1 MQTPIQTTLHT
12 VDDLR
17 GVCGELPHSLETF
30 PFDDETL
37 VFKVGYFTKSR
48 MYALTDITQEPLRLS
63 LKVDPERGHEL
74 RQAYPQSVAPGY
86 HLNKKHWVTV
96 TLDGTV
102 PAELVRE
109 LLCGS
114 YLLVTKKG
122 FTKAERAELG
132 LPDSL

>member
-1 MQTPIQTTLHT
+1 MRT
-12 VDDLR
+12 VEDLR
-17 GVCGELPHSLETF
+17 GVCDTLPHSLETF

-37 VFKVGYFTKSR
+37 VFKVGYFTKSK

-63 LKVDPERGHEL
+63 VKVDPERGHDL
-74 RQAYPQSVAPGY
+74 RQQYPQSVVPGY

-102 PAELVRE
+102 PDALVRE
-109 LLCGS
+109 LLRGS

-132 LPDSL
+132 LPDTL

>member
-1 MQTPIQTTLHT
+1 MRT
-12 VDDLR
+12 VEDLR
-17 GVCGELPHSLETF
+17 GVCDTLPHSLETF

-37 VFKVGYFTKSR
+37 VFKVGYFTKSK

-63 LKVDPERGHEL
+63 VKVDPERGHDL
-74 RQAYPQSVAPGY
+74 RHEYPQSVVPGY

-102 PAELVRE
+102 PDALVRE
-109 LLCGS
+109 LLRGS

-132 LPDSL
+132 LPDTL

>member
-1 MQTPIQTTLHT
+1 MQTPMQT

-17 GVCGELPHSLETF
+17 SVCDELPHSLEAF

-37 VFKVGYFTKSR
+37 VFKVGYLSKSR
-48 MYALTDITQEPLRLS
+48 MYALTDITQDPLRLS
-63 LKVDPERGHEL
+63 LKVDPERGEEL
-74 RQAYPQSVAPGY
+74 RQAHPQSIAPGY

-102 PAELVRE
+102 PAELLGE
-109 LLCGS
+109 LLRGS

-122 FTKAERAELG
+122 FTKAERKELG

>member
-1 MQTPIQTTLHT
+1 MRT
-12 VDDLR
+12 VEDLR
-17 GVCGELPHSLETF
+17 GVCDALPHSLETF

-37 VFKVGYFTKSR
+37 VFKVGYFTKSK

-63 LKVDPERGHEL
+63 VKVDPERGHDL
-74 RQAYPQSVAPGY
+74 RHEYPQSVVPGY

-102 PAELVRE
+102 PGELVRE
-109 LLCGS
+109 LLHSS
-114 YLLVTKKG
+114 YLLVAKKG

-132 LPDSL
+132 LPDNFQSHEN